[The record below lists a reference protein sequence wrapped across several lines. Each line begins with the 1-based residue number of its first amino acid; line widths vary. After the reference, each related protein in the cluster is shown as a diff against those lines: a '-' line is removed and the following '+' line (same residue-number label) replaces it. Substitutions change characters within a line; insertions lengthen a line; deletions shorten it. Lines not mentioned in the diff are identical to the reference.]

1 MINQPEDDGEEAKAN
16 GAVVGNNL
24 AIEGSC
30 HLEEINFENLITRF
44 TSVSDRPTLPRQ
56 LSASLE
62 DTTNED
68 FSII

>member
-30 HLEEINFENLITRF
+30 HLEEINFETSQFNHEVYLRLGSANLAKAIVCKPGRY
-44 TSVSDRPTLPRQ
+44 
-56 LSASLE
+56 
-62 DTTNED
+62 
-68 FSII
+68 IK